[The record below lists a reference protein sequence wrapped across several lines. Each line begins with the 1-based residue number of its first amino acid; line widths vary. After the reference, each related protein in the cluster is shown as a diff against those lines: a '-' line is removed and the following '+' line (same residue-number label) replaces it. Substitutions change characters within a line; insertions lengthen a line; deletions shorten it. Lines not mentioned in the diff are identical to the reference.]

1 MARESEDK
9 YVCKR
14 CGAKITRRAAM
25 NYNGLCKRCY
35 EKEEQTSRAI
45 Y

>member
-1 MARESEDK
+1 MARESEDE
-9 YVCKR
+9 YICKG
-14 CGAKITRRAAM
+14 CGDKITRRAAM

-35 EKEEQTSRAI
+35 EKEEGTSTGI